1 MNQTIET
8 ILNHRSIRQFKEV
21 PVTEEQLDTILA
33 AAQQASTS
41 SYMMAYT
48 IIGVTDEHKK
58 TELAEI
64 TGQGYVKKNGHLLVF
79 CADLYR
85 HTLNASPEQYEQML
99 SNLENS
105 EHFLV
110 SAIDAALAAQ
120 NAAVAAESMGLGICY
135 IGSIRNQLDKV
146 DEILHL
152 PKHVIPLFGMVI
164 GVPAHTPD
172 QKPRLPKAAVYF
184 ENEYKHDHEAELEA
198 FDQTIAEYYQSRKTN
213 TRNDSWTDQML
224 RRFTNPMRM
233 DVTGIVKKKGFN
245 KQ

>member
-8 ILNHRSIRQFKEV
+8 LLNHRSIRKFKEE
-21 PVTEEQLDTILA
+21 PITETQLDTIIS

-48 IIGVTDEHKK
+48 IMGVTDEAKK
-58 TELAEI
+58 AKLAEI
-64 TGQGYVKKNGHLLVF
+64 TGQGYVKNNGHLMIF

-85 HTLNASPEQYEQML
+85 HTLHATPEQYEQML

-120 NAAVAAESMGLGICY
+120 NAAIAAESMGLGICY

-146 DEILHL
+146 DEILGL
-152 PKHVIPLFGMVI
+152 PKHVIPLFGMVL
-164 GVPAHTPD
+164 GVPDHQPD
-172 QKPRLPKAAVYF
+172 KKPRLPKQAVYF
-184 ENEYKHDHEAELEA
+184 ENEYNREHHAELQA
-198 FDQTIAEYYQSRKTN
+198 FDQTIAEYYQSRQTN